1 MLDGMMVANTDIP
14 ATNLEVGLTPG
25 LPTLVL
31 TELPCEAILEVT
43 LSVRDNE
50 QLKELQICQAGSS
63 LSTVRS
69 WYRVMQNAPR

>member
-1 MLDGMMVANTDIP
+1 MLDGMMVANTDVP

-31 TELPCEAILEVT
+31 TELPREAILEVT
-43 LSVRDNE
+43 LSVRNNE

-69 WYRVMQNAPR
+69 WYRATQNAPR

>member
-1 MLDGMMVANTDIP
+1 MLDGMMVANTDVP

-31 TELPCEAILEVT
+31 TELPCKAILEVT

-69 WYRVMQNAPR
+69 WYRATQNAPR